1 MNYKERG
8 GGEEGSWWWWWC
20 TSQINTKLREVILL
34 ELHPARTKESRIM
47 LSISYTQSEE
57 KMYSADL
64 ADLGSVILDLIEFVK
79 NDLLLPV
86 S

>member
-1 MNYKERG
+1 
-8 GGEEGSWWWWWC
+8 
-20 TSQINTKLREVILL
+20 
-34 ELHPARTKESRIM
+34 M

-57 KMYSADL
+57 KMFSADL